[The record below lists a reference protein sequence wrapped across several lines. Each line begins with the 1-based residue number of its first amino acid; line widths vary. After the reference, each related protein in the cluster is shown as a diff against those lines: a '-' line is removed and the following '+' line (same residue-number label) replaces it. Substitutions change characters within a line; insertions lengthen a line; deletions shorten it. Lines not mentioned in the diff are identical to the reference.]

1 MLGLC
6 ATGRMPGSTHM
17 LRFWAVVAVGGTGV
31 TGGDIGRLMMFAG
44 GVLFLMGMLVW
55 LGGRLPWFG
64 NLPGDIVVKRD
75 NFTFY
80 APLGT
85 MLLLSVLLTIVLNV
99 IGRLF
104 R

>member
-1 MLGLC
+1 MNIGEMGRWMML
-6 ATGRMPGSTHM
+6 
-17 LRFWAVVAVGGTGV
+17 
-31 TGGDIGRLMMFAG
+31 AG
-44 GVLFLMGMLVW
+44 GALFLMGVLFW

-75 NFTFY
+75 NFTLY
-80 APLGT
+80 MPLGT
-85 MLLLSVLLTIVLNV
+85 MLLLSVLLTIALNV

>member
-1 MLGLC
+1 MNVGEM
-6 ATGRMPGSTHM
+6 GR
-17 LRFWAVVAVGGTGV
+17 W
-31 TGGDIGRLMMFAG
+31 MMFAG
-44 GVLFLMGMLVW
+44 GALFVVGVLFW

-75 NFTFY
+75 NFTLY

-85 MLLLSVLLTIVLNV
+85 MLLISVLLTIALNV

>member
-1 MLGLC
+1 MNMGEM
-6 ATGRMPGSTHM
+6 GR
-17 LRFWAVVAVGGTGV
+17 W
-31 TGGDIGRLMMFAG
+31 MMFAG
-44 GVLFLMGMLVW
+44 GALFVMGVLFW

-75 NFTFY
+75 NFTIY

-85 MLLLSVLLTIVLNV
+85 MLLISVLLTIALNV

>member
-1 MLGLC
+1 MNMGEM
-6 ATGRMPGSTHM
+6 GR
-17 LRFWAVVAVGGTGV
+17 W
-31 TGGDIGRLMMFAG
+31 MMFAG
-44 GVLFLMGMLVW
+44 GALFVLGVLFW

-75 NFTFY
+75 NFTLY

-85 MLLLSVLLTIVLNV
+85 MLLLSVLLTIALNV

>member
-1 MLGLC
+1 VNISEMGRWLML
-6 ATGRMPGSTHM
+6 
-17 LRFWAVVAVGGTGV
+17 
-31 TGGDIGRLMMFAG
+31 AG
-44 GVLFLMGMLVW
+44 GALFVVGVLVW

-75 NFTFY
+75 NFTLY
-80 APLGT
+80 MPLGT

-99 IGRLF
+99 IARLF

>member
-1 MLGLC
+1 MNMGELGRWMML
-6 ATGRMPGSTHM
+6 
-17 LRFWAVVAVGGTGV
+17 
-31 TGGDIGRLMMFAG
+31 AG
-44 GVLFLMGMLVW
+44 GALFVVGALVW

-64 NLPGDIVVKRD
+64 NLPGDIVVRRD
-75 NFTFY
+75 NFTLY

-99 IGRLF
+99 IARLF

>member
-1 MLGLC
+1 MSEMGRWMML
-6 ATGRMPGSTHM
+6 
-17 LRFWAVVAVGGTGV
+17 
-31 TGGDIGRLMMFAG
+31 AG
-44 GVLFLMGMLVW
+44 GALFVLGVIFW

-75 NFTFY
+75 NFTLY

-85 MLLLSVLLTIVLNV
+85 MLLISVLLTIALNV

>member
-1 MLGLC
+1 MSEMGRWLML
-6 ATGRMPGSTHM
+6 
-17 LRFWAVVAVGGTGV
+17 
-31 TGGDIGRLMMFAG
+31 AG
-44 GVLFLMGMLVW
+44 GALLVVGVLVW

-75 NFTFY
+75 NFTLY

-99 IGRLF
+99 IARLF

>member
-1 MLGLC
+1 MNMGEM
-6 ATGRMPGSTHM
+6 GR
-17 LRFWAVVAVGGTGV
+17 W
-31 TGGDIGRLMMFAG
+31 MMFAG
-44 GVLFLMGMLVW
+44 GALFVMGMLVW

-75 NFTFY
+75 NFTLY

-85 MLLLSVLLTIVLNV
+85 MLLISVLLTIALNV

>member
-1 MLGLC
+1 MNIGEMGRWMML
-6 ATGRMPGSTHM
+6 
-17 LRFWAVVAVGGTGV
+17 
-31 TGGDIGRLMMFAG
+31 AG
-44 GVLFLMGMLVW
+44 GALFLMGVLFW

-75 NFTFY
+75 NLTLY
-80 APLGT
+80 MPLGT
-85 MLLLSVLLTIVLNV
+85 MLLLSVLLTIALNV

>member
-1 MLGLC
+1 MNISEMGRWLML
-6 ATGRMPGSTHM
+6 
-17 LRFWAVVAVGGTGV
+17 
-31 TGGDIGRLMMFAG
+31 AG
-44 GVLFLMGMLVW
+44 GALFVVGVLVW

-75 NFTFY
+75 NFTLY
-80 APLGT
+80 MPLGT

-99 IGRLF
+99 IARLF